1 MDEATIAGYLAGYL
15 ATLIAVFLYFLP
27 GLLLFIALILI
38 VGLLRLLVQPFL
50 FLIHRLHR

>member
-15 ATLIAVFLYFLP
+15 GTLIAVFLYFLP
-27 GLLLFIALILI
+27 GLLLFIALVLI
-38 VGLLRLLVQPFL
+38 VGLLSLLVQPFL

>member
-1 MDEATIAGYLAGYL
+1 MDEATIVGYLAGYL

-27 GLLLFIALILI
+27 GLLLFVLLVVT
-38 VGLLRLLVQPFL
+38 VGLLRLVAQPFL

>member
-1 MDEATIAGYLAGYL
+1 MDEATIVGYLAGYL
-15 ATLIAVFLYFLP
+15 ATVLGVFLYFLP
-27 GLLLFIALILI
+27 GLLLFIALVVT

>member
-1 MDEATIAGYLAGYL
+1 MDEATIVGYLAGYL

-27 GLLLFIALILI
+27 GLLIFIALVLTA
-38 VGLLRLLVQPFL
+38 GLLRLLAQPFL